1 MHEQPNGAYTG
12 EVSAPMLQELG
23 VDGVIL
29 GHSERRQYF
38 NESDD
43 ALARKV
49 LVALD
54 AGLEPIL
61 CVGESLTSGSRVRLR
76 RC

>member
-1 MHEQPNGAYTG
+1 MQSRARVAAQNMHEQPNGAYTG
-12 EVSAPMLQELG
+12 EVSAPMLRLG

-61 CVGESLTSGSRVRLR
+61 CVGRA
-76 RC
+76 

>member
-1 MHEQPNGAYTG
+1 
-12 EVSAPMLQELG
+12 MLQELG

-38 NESDD
+38 NESDE

-61 CVGESLTSGSRVRLR
+61 CVGREPDAAGVG
-76 RC
+76 